1 MSKAPNSPGRL
12 GGPAARAL
20 LAQTTPAPAPAP
32 APHAPGMGLAPSI
45 PHNPAPV
52 REPTIREKFMAEA
65 RANMN
70 RTDPTG
76 FRRKVFEA
84 AGMTMPIKPKTNTG
98 GRRRARST
106 KKRTHRRRRN

>member
-1 MSKAPNSPGRL
+1 MSKVPNSPGRL
-12 GGPAARAL
+12 GGPAARAIL
-20 LAQTTPAPAPAP
+20 EREKAAAPAPAT
-32 APHAPGMGLAPSI
+32 HAPGMGLAPSL
-45 PHNPAPV
+45 PHNPVPK
-52 REPTIREKFMAEA
+52 RNTTIRNRFIAEA

-76 FRRKVFEA
+76 FRRTVFEA

-106 KKRTHRRRRN
+106 KKRTPRRRRN